1 MGREGVGGCLVI
13 SLIRIGFTAH
23 DFTSVFP
30 RLKTFLRMRGNDEQH
45 QFFLSL
51 KGVSKYIDDGKL
63 NLEETKIMMSKDLE
77 KKKMICHFKATDTN
91 HDLFVTAEELKTRF
105 EHLKYDITQDGVVEF
120 IQQGDD
126 DVADNKF
133 NYNGGEL
140 KILVS

>member
-1 MGREGVGGCLVI
+1 MTNNTSFFFVFERCFKIHI
-13 SLIRIGFTAH
+13 ST
-23 DFTSVFP
+23 
-30 RLKTFLRMRGNDEQH
+30 
-45 QFFLSL
+45 
-51 KGVSKYIDDGKL
+51 DDGKL
-63 NLEETKIMMSKDLE
+63 NLEETKILMSKDLE

-91 HDLFVTAEELKTRF
+91 HDLFVTVEELKTRF

-133 NYNGGEL
+133 NYNDGEL

>member
-1 MGREGVGGCLVI
+1 
-13 SLIRIGFTAH
+13 
-23 DFTSVFP
+23 
-30 RLKTFLRMRGNDEQH
+30 MRGNDEQH
-45 QFFLSL
+45 QFFFFVFERCFKIHIST
-51 KGVSKYIDDGKL
+51 DDGKL
-63 NLEETKIMMSKDLE
+63 NLEETKILMSKDLE

-91 HDLFVTAEELKTRF
+91 HDLFATAEELKTRF

>member
-1 MGREGVGGCLVI
+1 
-13 SLIRIGFTAH
+13 
-23 DFTSVFP
+23 
-30 RLKTFLRMRGNDEQH
+30 MRGNDEQH
-45 QFFLSL
+45 QFFFVFERCFKIHIST
-51 KGVSKYIDDGKL
+51 DDGKL
-63 NLEETKIMMSKDLE
+63 NLEETKILMSKDLE

-91 HDLFVTAEELKTRF
+91 HDLFVTVEELKTRF

-140 KILVS
+140 KILVP